1 MIEWIEYGAAQI
13 ERDQIYSDMNDVMRL
28 GKPAEYGG
36 DAELRDLIECNPSV
50 LQIERSERL
59 TSLGLAIGSAG
70 LVAVEPSGRPVII
83 QARLRENYKR
93 VQRPVSAVVRNAAFL
108 RGYDLR
114 KFESDK
120 LAGESVFERVRS
132 NPRSGLCLDKST
144 FESKLRHHLRRG
156 DFRLVIAM
164 DSARDPLVK
173 IVAYT
178 RSFLTDEVT
187 LDLVTIPLRE
197 IEGYKVAFPMRSC
210 FAAGNGD

>member
-1 MIEWIEYGAAQI
+1 MSAIK
-13 ERDQIYSDMNDVMRL
+13 IYSDMNDIMRL
-28 GKPAEYGG
+28 GQPAKYEN
-36 DAELRDLIECNPSV
+36 DAELRNLIECNPGV

-70 LVAVEPSGRPVII
+70 LVAVDPSGRPVII
-83 QARLRENYKR
+83 QARLRKNYAR
-93 VQRPVSAVVRNAAFL
+93 VQRPVSGVFRNAAFL

-120 LAGESVFERVRS
+120 LAGESVFEKVRS
-132 NPRSGLCLDKST
+132 NPRSGLCLDKRA

-164 DSARDPLVK
+164 DCASGATEK
-173 IVAYT
+173 IVAYA

-197 IEGYKVAFPMRSC
+197 IEGYKVAFPMRSR
-210 FAAGNGD
+210 FAAENGD